1 MWIIETKVVHN
12 YEQIFLC
19 YLFTASLYGGD
30 VSFPPPKKWE
40 NKIPSFIK
48 KKGKSWQKVWE
59 MDILSNGIY
68 TSKLMKFTP
77 VLNAD
82 MRLVHFLKTI

>member
-1 MWIIETKVVHN
+1 MKKKIKNPLLFIYYSSAWMW
-12 YEQIFLC
+12 F
-19 YLFTASLYGGD
+19 SL
-30 VSFPPPKKWE
+30 SSPPKGE

-48 KKGKSWQKVWE
+48 KKEKPWQKVWE

-68 TSKLMKFTP
+68 TSELMKFTP

-82 MRLVHFLKTI
+82 MRAVHF